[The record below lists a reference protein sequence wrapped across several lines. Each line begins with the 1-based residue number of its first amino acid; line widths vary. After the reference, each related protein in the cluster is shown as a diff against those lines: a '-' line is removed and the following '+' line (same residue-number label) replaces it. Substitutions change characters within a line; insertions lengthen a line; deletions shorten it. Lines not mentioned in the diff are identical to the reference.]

1 MGIKMKPITERVNA
15 GLFNQKKA
23 DKFSNEGVR
32 EPLLNVGP
40 AGVYGDNI
48 TKDSPSPAKK
58 GYKMSSPFKKE
69 SAAQERKNL
78 MDDMPVDE
86 VASGA
91 KKKSVTANSPLK
103 KDPPV
108 SAGDIVT
115 GSVKNTVVDPIVTD
129 GETVSQTP
137 STNRCGT
144 QAEKDAG
151 KVKQT
156 CEESGYNAVLEKRK
170 TDPCYNFKCPKDSSP
185 KVVGDKCECKTAGT
199 SACPEGSTKN
209 ADGQCV
215 KSEGSLKGQKVRNQ
229 GEYVRPWESRMNERN
244 RKFYSN
250 RLNRSNKQVTN
261 LKDKLASQFPG
272 YGTEGFTAPKPGEK
286 GYKRYENM
294 KNKLTNALSGQS
306 SRQQGLNNASRQIE
320 QNLSGDGQGVSG
332 IQLFESDEQDARTSQ
347 IDGRGGPNSI
357 TEDQII
363 LKDKYGADDS
373 PADKNVKK
381 FFKKKSPMKLKYFK

>member
-115 GSVKNTVVDPIVTD
+115 GSVKNTVVDAVETP

-137 STNRCGT
+137 SKNRCGI
-144 QAEKDAG
+144 E
-151 KVKQT
+151 VKWSDPQ
-156 CEESGYNAVLEKRK
+156 CVKYKQLLEERK
-170 TDPCYNFKCPKDSSP
+170 KGDPCKNFKCPEGASAT
-185 KVVGDKCECKTAGT
+185 VVGDKCECKTAGDKK
-199 SACPEGSTKN
+199 CPEGSTKN

-215 KSEGSLKGQKVRNQ
+215 KSEGSLKGQKVRNE

-272 YGTEGFTAPKPGEK
+272 YGTEEFKEPKPGEK

-294 KNKLTNALSGQS
+294 RNKLTNALSGQA
-306 SRQQGLNNASRQIE
+306 SRQQGLDNASRQIE

-347 IDGRGGPNSI
+347 IDGRGGKNSI

-363 LKDKYGADDS
+363 TKGKYAADETDDS
-373 PADKNVKK
+373 TAKKNVKN